1 MIDNDP
7 AIRGRQRGINVVRC
21 AEQLPCWSRAT
32 SAASAEKRRLGVV
45 DQTTAAQLVA
55 DCPPAMSAPDRRSQK
70 SDAHPLCDSRL
81 TPVLRLTV
89 IDPWKALAG
98 IWSENTPEW
107 VRILGTIA
115 ATAHGKYDPFGRRP
129 TPS

>member
-1 MIDNDP
+1 MSLQSV
-7 AIRGRQRGINVVRC
+7 GGSGGVNVVRC

-32 SAASAEKRRLGVV
+32 SAASAEKMRLGVV
-45 DQTTAAQLVA
+45 DQTTAAQPVA
-55 DCPPAMSAPDRRSQK
+55 DCPPAMSAPDRRSHK

-81 TPVLRLTV
+81 TPVLRLTL
-89 IDPWKALAG
+89 IDPWNELAG

-107 VRILGTIA
+107 VRTLGTIA
-115 ATAHGKYDPFGRRP
+115 TTAHVKDDPFGRRP